1 MYKVGEWVT
10 IEDKLL
16 QEKITFQIIHICDDG
31 FNKFAKLLP
40 VLYKHGII
48 INNILIDNKTEFTCD
63 LKYLRKVQ

>member
-10 IEDKLL
+10 IEDELL
-16 QEKITFQIIHICDDG
+16 QEKIIFQIIHICDDG

-40 VLYKHGII
+40 VLYKNGII
-48 INNILIDNKTEFTCD
+48 INNVSIDNEIEFTCD